1 MGSSE
6 GLIGALLSE
15 LIQLIQLQMQ
25 QSMLLPQA
33 GLLQPP
39 IGSQISNRLE
49 KIGKLLDDASDTPLP
64 PQLAERLH
72 TTALLLRHPGDRAG

>member
-1 MGSSE
+1 MGSSD

-15 LIQLIQLQMQ
+15 LIQLQMQ
-25 QSMLLPQA
+25 QSMLLHQA

-39 IGSQISNRLE
+39 VGPQISSRLE